1 MSDDDVVIV
10 CGLGH
15 LSEVD
20 LEPELSPL
28 PLDID
33 LVVFAV
39 NFDRKG
45 PKKEGGKQETDGR
58 TCPLGMQ
65 RGGLFFLPP

>member
-15 LSEVD
+15 LSEVG
-20 LEPELSPL
+20 LELELSPL
-28 PLDID
+28 DID
-33 LVVFAV
+33 WVVFAV
-39 NFDRKG
+39 QFDRKG